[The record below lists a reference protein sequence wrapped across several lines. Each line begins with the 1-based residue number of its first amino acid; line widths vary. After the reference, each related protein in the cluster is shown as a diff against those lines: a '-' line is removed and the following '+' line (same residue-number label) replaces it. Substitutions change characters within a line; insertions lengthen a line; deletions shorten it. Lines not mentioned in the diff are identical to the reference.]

1 MNQAIQVLL
10 TVLPVVV
17 MLLLGVLTRKTGMLS
32 REGIGALKRVVMD
45 ITLPAVLVGAFAGA
59 EYTLNSLLLPL
70 IMFAVCLAALG
81 LGRLGGR
88 MLRLSS
94 PYAPYM
100 ASGYEAGMLGYALFA
115 MLYGQEHTAS
125 FALLDLGQV
134 LFVFTVYKVLLTRT
148 QGGPDER
155 PANPAQ
161 PGLLPTIWAILA
173 GVALGATGV
182 VPGHGRLGRGPA
194 AHRGDRFR
202 VGAPPG
208 AVILLTIGYDLA
220 MDKAQLKAGLKTC
233 ALRLV
238 INGALMALMLVVAGF
253 MFPGDIYLRGAVLL
267 MFMLPPPYV
276 LPIFADDP
284 QERSYVSS
292 SLCMLTLVTIAV
304 YAVMAWGVG

>member
-148 QGGPDER
+148 QGGR
-155 PANPAQ
+155 MSARQTLHSLASS
-161 PGLLPTIWAILA
+161 PTIWAILA
-173 GVALGATGV
+173 GVALGATGLYRAM
-182 VPGHGRLGRGPA
+182 GAWG
-194 AHRGDRFR
+194 GDQLLTAVTDF
-202 VGAPPG
+202 VSAPTG
-208 AVILLTIGYDLA
+208 AVILLTIGYGLA

-304 YAVMAWGVG
+304 FAVMAWGVG

>member
-148 QGGPDER
+148 QGGR
-155 PANPAQ
+155 MSARQTLHSLASS
-161 PGLLPTIWAILA
+161 PTIWAILA
-173 GVALGATGV
+173 GVALGATGLYRAM
-182 VPGHGRLGRGPA
+182 GAWG
-194 AHRGDRFR
+194 GDQLLTAVTDF
-202 VGAPPG
+202 VSAPTG

-220 MDKAQLKAGLKTC
+220 MDKGQLKAGL
-233 ALRLV
+233 
-238 INGALMALMLVVAGF
+238 
-253 MFPGDIYLRGAVLL
+253 
-267 MFMLPPPYV
+267 
-276 LPIFADDP
+276 
-284 QERSYVSS
+284 
-292 SLCMLTLVTIAV
+292 
-304 YAVMAWGVG
+304 